1 MPVWVPDLPSLYGRK
16 HVGTVKDVFVLF
28 TDNGGRITEN
38 TFTVY
43 QAEFFTFFE
52 GRRLPENT
60 ITVDCSPKKTFQ
72 VLTDNGELITV
83 NGYCILKG
91 MSSLP

>member
-1 MPVWVPDLPSLYGRK
+1 
-16 HVGTVKDVFVLF
+16 VLF
-28 TDNGGRITEN
+28 TDIGGRITEN

-43 QAEFFTFFE
+43 HAEFFTFFE

-60 ITVDCSPKKTFQ
+60 ITIDCLPVGRQAHRKKASQ

-83 NGYCILKG
+83 NGY
-91 MSSLP
+91 